1 MSEISVFSFE
11 GKEFSGYW
19 NEKIYS
25 SQIDGKSELLRIYV
39 DGKVL
44 HITPEEYMRITNTTS
59 EEYKEKEFQEKILS
73 RRESVKNMSLQEKV
87 DILTTILINESVS
100 LKKNNLIDII
110 CNLLTTDSNIKSFAE
125 SQRISAG
132 KLAENVMSALISTL
146 KIIQEETNT
155 KKMKVQNNESL
166 DSVVKRILMYSFE
179 PETYTVK
186 YNNVLL
192 NSKETTER
200 NAYKMVYGMSQKEW
214 EKQNGGII

>member
-1 MSEISVFSFE
+1 MSEISVVSFE

-19 NEKIYS
+19 NEKTYS

-44 HITPEEYMRITNTTS
+44 HITPEEYMRIANSTS
-59 EEYKEKEFQEKILS
+59 EEYKEKKFQDKILS

-87 DILTTILINESVS
+87 DILTTILVNESLS
-100 LKKNNLIDII
+100 LKKNNLIDIV
-110 CNLLTTDSNIKSFAE
+110 CSLLTMNSNIKSLTE
-125 SQRISAG
+125 SQHTNVE
-132 KLAENVMSALISTL
+132 KLVEDVMSALIDTL
-146 KIIQEETNT
+146 KIVQQETNT
-155 KKMKVQNNESL
+155 KELKVQNNESL

-186 YNNVLL
+186 YNNVILD
-192 NSKETTER
+192 SKETTER

-214 EKQNGGII
+214 KKQNGGV